1 MIDTK
6 NCPVCGTEVKGRSD
20 KKYCSVKCKSI
31 HQYEQ
36 RQETEAFFLK
46 VDRQLKINRKLL
58 RRFNKSGFTT
68 IRSSELISQGFDP
81 NFFTHYWK
89 NKKGEVYLFVY
100 EYGFLSKINSSKDK
114 YVLVTWQPYMKH

>member
-1 MIDTK
+1 MIDAK

-100 EYGFLSKINSSKDK
+100 EYGFLSKINSGKDK